1 LDCQILNYSYPG
13 TEELFHYLDTYDL
26 ELDPHFDGILGRHSK
41 KPWQKFVTAEN
52 QHLVSDDAIDF
63 VSKLLRYDH
72 QERLTAQE
80 AQAHLYFAPIRQT
93 EAQSL

>member
-1 LDCQILNYSYPG
+1 MLG
-13 TEELFHYLDTYDL
+13 TEELNQYLDTYDL

-41 KPWQKFVTAEN
+41 KPWQKFITAEN
-52 QHLVSDDAIDF
+52 QHLVTEEAIDF

-80 AQAHLYFAPIRQT
+80 ASAHEYFAAVRDA
-93 EAQSL
+93 EAAAASASASSGGS